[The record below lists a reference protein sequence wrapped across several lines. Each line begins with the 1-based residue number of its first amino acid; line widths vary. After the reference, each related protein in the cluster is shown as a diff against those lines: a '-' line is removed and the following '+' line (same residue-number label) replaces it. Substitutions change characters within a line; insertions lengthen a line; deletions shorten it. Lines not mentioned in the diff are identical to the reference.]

1 VEYCKRKVPAAACV
15 TSSPTNGATSYIP
28 LNWHDHDLQ
37 HYPQAVAAILQMAST
52 GGYAIVGGPAEFVVA
67 LRYSGKTGDSSH
79 PTPI

>member
-1 VEYCKRKVPAAACV
+1 
-15 TSSPTNGATSYIP
+15 
-28 LNWHDHDLQ
+28 LQ